1 MMRRSRVTTG
11 ISTTTCQCV
20 MLGGQL
26 ESREE
31 QMARIKDEK
40 KLLDAKV
47 NLMFIEKQKRQMQA

>member
-1 MMRRSRVTTG
+1 
-11 ISTTTCQCV
+11 
-20 MLGGQL
+20 MLGGQP

-47 NLMFIEKQKRQMQA
+47 NLMIIEKQKRQMQA

>member
-1 MMRRSRVTTG
+1 
-11 ISTTTCQCV
+11 

-31 QMARIKDEK
+31 QMVRIRDEK

-47 NLMFIEKQKRQMQA
+47 NLMIIEKQKRQMQA